1 MNRELLFLPLLMRQH
16 RPMGGLRP
24 SCRSRPSNTHSIR
37 LAALMPA
44 PISRRWY
51 RWWAARGWSLYC
63 HSAHRALTM
72 QQCRH
77 CRHVV
82 VLPATRPRAVADAA
96 SSSHRSVIITEC
108 HFASILCGTRS
119 LQHLALLRCLVSVM
133 QYCRAIPADHCKCSA
148 LRSISPTLCAQTV
161 LSVRSC
167 RTKITHSRMAPPPR
181 RQSLRRTAAPA
192 SSGPSAGGV
201 RNPRTRR
208 QMNTFPAQPRRRRIL
223 FRRP

>member
-1 MNRELLFLPLLMRQH
+1 MNMNRELLFLPLLMRQH

-148 LRSISPTLCAQTV
+148 LRSISPTCVHKLSSPCAAAGR
-161 LSVRSC
+161 RSP
-167 RTKITHSRMAPPPR
+167 TAEWR
-181 RQSLRRTAAPA
+181 RRPDARASAAPQ
-192 SSGPSAGGV
+192 
-201 RNPRTRR
+201 R
-208 QMNTFPAQPRRRRIL
+208 QHLPVLQPAA
-223 FRRP
+223 